1 MSTYI
6 ENLVNA
12 KLKNMKSLSNT
23 YEIGHVRKVKDY
35 ILEVSGLESV
45 GFYER
50 VTVSDHSVGYGTGIG
65 KNYVTVAILQQ
76 NGHIYVGDE
85 VVSTGYDF
93 CAMYSPLC
101 MGHMINIFG
110 EDLILGEKFEVQ
122 SPLKPIRFRLWR
134 EVR

>member
-45 GFYER
+45 E
-50 VTVSDHSVGYGTGIG
+50 IG
-65 KNYVTVAILQQ
+65 RAHV
-76 NGHIYVGDE
+76 
-85 VVSTGYDF
+85 
-93 CAMYSPLC
+93 
-101 MGHMINIFG
+101 
-110 EDLILGEKFEVQ
+110 
-122 SPLKPIRFRLWR
+122 
-134 EVR
+134 